1 MVSKYVTE
9 YIPVVWAHITSLS
22 SRYVEEVVN
31 DGDGEFAEEHSDG
44 ESFGMENFL
53 YILFEFFNLLASK
66 KPFKP
71 LFTTNL
77 KKNEKI
83 NIKIPEGHNQQKFI
97 EEIIYYCLIY
107 MEMTQEQVNIKK
119 KFLLL
124 KIINY
129 K

>member
-1 MVSKYVTE
+1 MVAQYITG
-9 YIPVVWAHITSLS
+9 YIPVVWDHITGLS
-22 SRYVEEVVN
+22 QRYVNEVVN

-66 KPFKP
+66 KTFRP
-71 LFTTNL
+71 LFTTNF

-83 NIKIPEGHNQQKFI
+83 NIQIPEGHNQQKFL

-107 MEMTQEQVNIKK
+107 MEMTQEQVSYLIQYNSI
-119 KFLLL
+119 
-124 KIINY
+124 
-129 K
+129 